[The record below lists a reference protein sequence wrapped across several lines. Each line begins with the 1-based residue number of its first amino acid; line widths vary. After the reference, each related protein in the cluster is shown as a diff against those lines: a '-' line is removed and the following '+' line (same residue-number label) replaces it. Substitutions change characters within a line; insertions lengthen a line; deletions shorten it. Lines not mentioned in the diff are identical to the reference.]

1 MKFWI
6 NSTFFFKVVFKL
18 DVNDVNVLS
27 KISGINNEIL
37 EEIKLLNK
45 GEAMVTFNNNNTRIL
60 IEATNYEKE
69 LIEGDNNKNISGFK

>member
-1 MKFWI
+1 M
-6 NSTFFFKVVFKL
+6 FKL
-18 DVNDVNVLS
+18 DFNDVNVLS
-27 KISGINNEIL
+27 KISGIDNEIL

-45 GEAMVTFNNNNTRIL
+45 GEAMVAFNNNNTRIL